1 MGTVGVPRSLLRR
14 LWYSLA
20 GAALFVGVATVE
32 GALRPDYDAWHQAI
46 SALSLGTRGWVQQI
60 NFVLFGAVL
69 LSSVPIWR
77 RILTG
82 GKGANAYPALTAVV
96 GLSFIAVAFLPQ
108 DPAPGY
114 DPAGLRLVKP
124 TTIGLLHLAVAGV
137 AAACSVAALFVMAAR
152 VAGDPH
158 WRGWPLYTRVMAVVM
173 IACVAVYGVWSTES
187 SGLAGTFERAAV
199 IVPLLWGVGFIRRLW
214 AGVPFMIDSQR

>member
-1 MGTVGVPRSLLRR
+1 MPTELALGNHPTRGPGTITGSTVGVPRSLLRR
-14 LWYSLA
+14 LWYALA

-46 SALSLGTRGWVQQI
+46 SALSLGARGWVQQI
-60 NFVLFGAVL
+60 NFVLLGAVL
-69 LSSVPIWR
+69 LSTVPTWR
-77 RILTG
+77 QILTG

-96 GLSFIAVAFLPQ
+96 ALSFIAVAFLPQ

-114 DPAGLRLVKP
+114 DPAGLGLVKP

-152 VAGDPH
+152 SRAIHTGEAGRCTP
-158 WRGWPLYTRVMAVVM
+158 GPWP
-173 IACVAVYGVWSTES
+173 
-187 SGLAGTFERAAV
+187 
-199 IVPLLWGVGFIRRLW
+199 
-214 AGVPFMIDSQR
+214 